1 VESAVQWED
10 SHFQVVVFWTQ
21 YAFVYLRLTAVHVS
35 FMATALGLEHLS
47 VFTAVINKLRNMFLR
62 HISMSL
68 SRFAASNSTA
78 DTRRLFLDDDVVG
91 YAPGDMVPWHF
102 MPTVIV
108 ASFFASLSGTLLTTE
123 LLQRRRLGKSL
134 MSRQAP
140 PFRHGNCIA
149 DLYPEYT
156 FLLVH

>member
-91 YAPGDMVPWHF
+91 YAPGDMVP
-102 MPTVIV
+102 
-108 ASFFASLSGTLLTTE
+108 
-123 LLQRRRLGKSL
+123 
-134 MSRQAP
+134 
-140 PFRHGNCIA
+140 
-149 DLYPEYT
+149 
-156 FLLVH
+156 